1 MDLSVLFLGTA
12 GSVPSARRGLPA
24 VLITRGGD
32 RLLVDCGEGTQ
43 RQLLRSVGLVDLDSV
58 FITHFH
64 ADHWLGLPGMLKS
77 FALRDRSAPLT
88 VYGPEGLRELMG
100 EMRVVYGRRLPYEL
114 TLEEIEPWGEVE
126 LGGYRMAAV
135 PVRHGNRAAYGY
147 ALIEDDRPGE
157 FDPAEAER
165 LGVRPGPDFGRLQR
179 GEIVG
184 GVRPE
189 QVMGGS
195 RDGRRVVISGDTA
208 PVQALAVAAHGAD
221 LLVHEATFAE
231 EEAERARETF
241 HSTARQAAELARE
254 AEVGLLALTHIS
266 SRYAGGEIRE
276 QARAVFAATEAPRD
290 FDTIE
295 VPLPERGTATLVRWS
310 ERQARE
316 RGAEAPAAEPSTPAG
331 SETEPVTSP

>member
-24 VLITRGGD
+24 VLIARGGD

-114 TLEEIEPWGEVE
+114 TLEEIEPWGEAE

-157 FDPAEAER
+157 IDPAEAER

-189 QVMGGS
+189 QVMGAS

-295 VPLPERGTATLVRWS
+295 VPLPERGAATLVRWS

-316 RGAEAPAAEPSTPAG
+316 RGTEAPGGEPASPAG
-331 SETEPVTSP
+331 PEAERVTSP